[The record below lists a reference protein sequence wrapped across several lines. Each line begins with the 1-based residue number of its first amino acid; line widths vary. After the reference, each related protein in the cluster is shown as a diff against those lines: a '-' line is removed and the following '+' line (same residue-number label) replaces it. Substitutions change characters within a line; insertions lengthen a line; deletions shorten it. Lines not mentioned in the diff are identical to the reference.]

1 MIVDRRRILG
11 SFAVFGLVVLRLVIG
26 WHFFGEGTKKIQY
39 DRTDGGFHLAFSA
52 DTELLDKAKGPLA
65 DWYFAFVPGG
75 HEWRTLLATPRENVP
90 PTAEQAAERAKWV
103 RDYNARRAEAAKKK
117 EAAPVEFAPS
127 APFHDWATKIASDW
141 RGVLDKVKNAAGLT
155 DAQKQQ
161 ADKAYQDR
169 VEALNAYLDDEEEGI
184 TTYRHELYR
193 LKNWRD
199 SPEAKGVPFY
209 QSRIATKNTETTG
222 QVKAWLAKVAAM
234 DAGYYEDL
242 EHVLTPEQRAQA
254 SSASAVHSAT
264 YDDARARLDKLN
276 IVVTAVTIGVGV
288 CLLLGFFTRLA
299 SIVGAL
305 FLLGVICSQ
314 PFWIAESVP
323 TINQCIEFAG
333 LLVLAGTGAGR
344 WFGLDYLTYAMFHR
358 RREVAVK

>member
-1 MIVDRRRILG
+1 MIVDRRRIIG

-65 DWYFAFVPGG
+65 DFYFAFVPGG
-75 HEWRTLLATPRENVP
+75 HDWRTLLAVPKENVP
-90 PTAEQAAERAKWV
+90 PTADEAKANADWLH
-103 RDYNARRAEAAKKK
+103 DYNAKRAAAAKKK
-117 EAAPVEFAPS
+117 EPAPIEVAPT
-127 APFHDWATKIASDW
+127 APYHKWATKIAEDW
-141 RGVLDKVKNAAGLT
+141 KTVLEKVKNVAGMT

-161 ADKAYQDR
+161 AEKAYHDR
-169 VEALNAYLDDEEEGI
+169 LEALDSYLADQEEDI
-184 TTYRHELYR
+184 TAYRHDLYR

-199 SPEAKGVPFY
+199 SPEATSVPFY
-209 QSRIATKNTETTG
+209 QSRIATKTTETTG
-222 QVKAWLAKVAAM
+222 KLKTWLAQVVAM
-234 DAGYYEDL
+234 DAGYAEDL
-242 EHVLTPEQRAQA
+242 QHVLTPEQRAQA
-254 SSASAVHSAT
+254 SSANAMQAAT
-264 YDDARARLDKLN
+264 YDDTRSRLDKLN
-276 IVVTAVTIGVGV
+276 IAVTIVTIGVGA

-344 WFGLDYLTYAMFHR
+344 WFGLDYLTYLMFHR
-358 RREVAVK
+358 NREVTVQ

>member
-26 WHFFGEGTKKIQY
+26 WHFFGEGTKKLQY

-52 DTELLDKAKGPLA
+52 DAELLDKAKGPLA

-75 HEWRTLLATPRENVP
+75 HDWRTLLATPRENVP
-90 PTAEQAAERAKWV
+90 PTAEQAAEKAKWV
-103 RDYNARRAEAAKKK
+103 HDYNARRAEAAKKN
-117 EAAPVEFAPS
+117 EPAPVEFAPS
-127 APFHDWATKIASDW
+127 APYHDWATKIADDW
-141 RGVLDKVKNAAGLT
+141 RTVLEKVMKTPGLT

-161 ADKAYQDR
+161 ADKALHDR
-169 VEALNAYLDDEEEGI
+169 LEALSEYLDGEDEGI
-184 TTYRHELYR
+184 TAYRHELYR

-199 SPEAKGVPFY
+199 SPEARGVPFY

-222 QVKAWLAKVAAM
+222 QVKAWSAQVAAM
-234 DAGYYEDL
+234 DAGYYADL
-242 EHVLTPEQRAQA
+242 DHILTPEQRAHASTTDAIQA
-254 SSASAVHSAT
+254 AT
-264 YDDARARLDKLN
+264 TDATRVRLDKLN
-276 IVVTAVTIGVGV
+276 IVVTAVTIGVGA

-299 SIVGAL
+299 SLVGAI

-323 TINQCIEFAG
+323 TINQCIECAG

-344 WFGLDYLTYAMFHR
+344 WLGLDYFAYALFHR
-358 RREVAVK
+358 SREVTVR

>member
-11 SFAVFGLVVLRLVIG
+11 SFAVFGLVALRLVIG
-26 WHFFGEGTKKIQY
+26 WHFFGEGTKKLQY
-39 DRTDGGFHLAFSA
+39 DRTDGGVRLAFSA

-75 HEWRTLLATPRENVP
+75 HEWRTLLAVPRENVP

-103 RDYNARRAEAAKKK
+103 HEYNARRAEAAKKK

-127 APFHDWATKIASDW
+127 APFHDWATKIAGDW
-141 RGVLDKVKNAAGLT
+141 QAMLARVKGTAGLN

-161 ADKAYQDR
+161 ADKVYHDR
-169 VEALNAYLDDEEEGI
+169 VEALNGYLDDEEEGI
-184 TTYRHELYR
+184 TTYQHELFR

-222 QVKAWLAKVAAM
+222 QVKAWLASVAAM

-242 EHVLTPEQRAQA
+242 KNVLTPEQRAQG
-254 SSASAVHSAT
+254 SSANAIQLAT
-264 YDDARARLDKLN
+264 YDPAQSRLDKLN
-276 IVVTAVTIGVGV
+276 VVVTAVIIGVGV
-288 CLLLGFFTRLA
+288 CLLLGLFTRLA
-299 SIVGAL
+299 SILGAL
-305 FLLGVICSQ
+305 FLFGVVASQ
-314 PFWIAESVP
+314 PFWIADAVP
-323 TINQCIEFAG
+323 TMNFYIEMAG

-344 WFGLDYLTYAMFHR
+344 WLGLDALTYAMFHR
-358 RREVAVK
+358 DRVVVVK

>member
-1 MIVDRRRILG
+1 MTVDRRRIIG

-90 PTAEQAAERAKWV
+90 PTAEQAVERAKWV
-103 RDYNARRAEAAKKK
+103 HDYNARRAEAAKKK
-117 EAAPVEFAPS
+117 EAAAVEFAPS
-127 APFHDWATKIASDW
+127 APFHEWATKIASDW
-141 RGVLDKVKNAAGLT
+141 QAVLAKVKSVAGLT

-169 VEALNAYLDDEEEGI
+169 VEALNTYLDDEVEGI
-184 TTYRHELYR
+184 TTYQHELFR

-234 DAGYYEDL
+234 DAGYYDDL
-242 EHVLTPEQRAQA
+242 QHVLTPEQRAQA
-254 SSASAVHSAT
+254 SSASAVQAAT
-264 YDDARARLDKLN
+264 YDETQARLDKLN
-276 IVVTAVTIGVGV
+276 VVVTAVIIGVGV
-288 CLLLGFFTRLA
+288 CLLLGLFTRIA
-299 SIVGAL
+299 SILGAL
-305 FLLGVICSQ
+305 FLFGVVASQ
-314 PFWIAESVP
+314 PFWIADAVP
-323 TINQCIEFAG
+323 TMNFYIEIAG

-358 RREVAVK
+358 SREVTVQ

>member
-1 MIVDRRRILG
+1 MTVDRRRIIG
-11 SFAVFGLVVLRLVIG
+11 SLAVFGLVVLRLMIG
-26 WHFFGEGTKKIQY
+26 WHFFGEGTKKLQY
-39 DRTDGGFHLAFSA
+39 DRTDGRFHLAFSA

-75 HEWRTLLATPRENVP
+75 HDWRTLLAVPRENVP
-90 PTAEQAAERAKWV
+90 PTAEQATERAKWV
-103 RDYNARRAEAAKKK
+103 HDYNARRAEAAKKK
-117 EAAPVEFAPS
+117 EAAAVEFAPS

-141 RGVLDKVKNAAGLT
+141 RGVLDKVKSVSGLT

-161 ADKAYQDR
+161 ADKAYHDR
-169 VEALNAYLDDEEEGI
+169 VEALNTYLDDEEEGI
-184 TTYRHELYR
+184 TTYQHELFR
-193 LKNWRD
+193 LRNWRD

-242 EHVLTPEQRAQA
+242 QHVLTPEQRAQA
-254 SSASAVHSAT
+254 SSVSAVQAAT
-264 YDDARARLDKLN
+264 YDATQTRLDKLN

-299 SIVGAL
+299 SIAGAL

-314 PFWIAESVP
+314 PFWIAESAP

-344 WFGLDYLTYAMFHR
+344 WFGLDYLTFAFFHR
-358 RREVAVK
+358 NREVEVQ